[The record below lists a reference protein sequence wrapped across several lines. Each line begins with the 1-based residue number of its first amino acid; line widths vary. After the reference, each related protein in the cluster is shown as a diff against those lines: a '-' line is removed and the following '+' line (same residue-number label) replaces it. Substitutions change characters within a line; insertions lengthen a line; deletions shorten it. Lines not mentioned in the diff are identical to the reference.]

1 MKQFRRRGF
10 FWYRAQAI
18 KVSAESIP
26 ASTTGPDEGLV
37 TVIVP
42 VYNGERY
49 VMEAINSIVS
59 QSYRPIEVVV
69 VDDGSTDT
77 TADVTMP
84 LSGEANPG
92 VRIRYEKQTNSGAAA
107 ARNRGVEL
115 ANGNILA
122 FLDADDV
129 WAPNKLSLQI
139 LALEN
144 NPDRDAV
151 FGHMQQFISP
161 ELDETTKLTLRC
173 PTDPMPGYTH
183 CTMLIRREAF
193 MRVGMFETDW
203 HLGEFVAWYLKAIEN
218 TLHSTML
225 PDVVLR
231 RRLHDRNQ
239 GVNKRDFQTDYV
251 RILKAS
257 LDRRRHKA
265 RST

>member
-1 MKQFRRRGF
+1 MP
-10 FWYRAQAI
+10 AI
-18 KVSAESIP
+18 KSPAKSFL
-26 ASTTGPDEGLV
+26 ASTRLEDDGLI

-42 VYNGERY
+42 VFNGERY
-49 VMEAINSIVS
+49 LKEAVESIIA
-59 QSYRPIEVVV
+59 QTYRPLAVVV
-69 VDDGSTDT
+69 VDDGSTDGT
-77 TADVTMP
+77 PDVANA
-84 LSGEANPG
+84 LSVESIS
-92 VRIRYEKQTNSGAAA
+92 VCIRYEKQANLGAAA
-107 ARNRGVEL
+107 ARNRGVER
-115 ANGNILA
+115 ASGGFLA
-122 FLDADDV
+122 FLDADDI
-129 WAPNKLSLQI
+129 WAPNKLSLQMV
-139 LALEN
+139 ALEE
-144 NPDRDAV
+144 NPDLDAV

-183 CTMLIRREAF
+183 CSMLIRREAF

-218 TLHSTML
+218 NLHSKML

-257 LDRRRHKA
+257 LDRRRQKA